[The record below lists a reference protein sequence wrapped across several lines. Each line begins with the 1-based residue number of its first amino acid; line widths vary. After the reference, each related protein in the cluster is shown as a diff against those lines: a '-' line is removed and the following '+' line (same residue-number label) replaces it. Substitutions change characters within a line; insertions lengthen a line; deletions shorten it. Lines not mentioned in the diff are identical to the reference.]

1 MFGKQMIAMPS
12 VLNLGKDKT
21 VNEGTLAEIIKGTGH
36 GKTATLLRQQ
46 FDPIFMLN
54 KLEKEAEADEPTIKF
69 DDLAKPLNVQI
80 GGSSLKKM
88 ESVRSYNV
96 MSFKSGSDFKGSRQ
110 NLTSE
115 KMSSKRQST
124 IKNTVDL

>member
-1 MFGKQMIAMPS
+1 MIAMPS

-21 VNEGTLAEIIKGTGH
+21 VNEGTLAEIIKGTGN

-54 KLEKEAEADEPTIKF
+54 KLEREAEADEPTVKF
-69 DDLAKPLNVQI
+69 DDKKPLNVQI
-80 GGSSLKKM
+80 QASHEKKLK
-88 ESVRSYNV
+88 SDRSYKV
-96 MSFKSGSDFKGSRQ
+96 MSFKSGSVKGSRQ

-115 KMSSKRQST
+115 KMSQR
-124 IKNTVDL
+124 